1 MPIPNTQKQ
10 DSTKAG
16 FTIIEMLVVLAIIF
30 VLAGTSLVNYNK
42 FGKEI
47 DLENMTY
54 NVALTIRTAQSFGI
68 NRRDDLSTSFDEP
81 KPYGVYFTTSLINPP
96 VGLSS
101 ESFMV
106 FIDNKNGVSNGSNN
120 IFDNTGTGGACVS
133 NSSDEC
139 IEIFKMNKLVYISSL
154 CAGDNAANCQERD
167 ELHITFKRPNP
178 DAIIKSSELAQHSYA
193 EITLSSPIAGIPDQK
208 IAVGTAGQI
217 SIK

>member
-1 MPIPNTQKQ
+1 MHNNNTQEK
-10 DSTKAG
+10 TAKAG

-30 VLAGTSLVNYNK
+30 ILAGTSLVNYNQ

-81 KPYGVYFTTSLINPP
+81 SPYGVYFTTSLISPP
-96 VGLSS
+96 PGLSS

-106 FIDNKNGVSNGSNN
+106 FIDNKNGNLPGSNN
-120 IFDNTGTGGACVS
+120 IFDNSGTGGACVS
-133 NSSDEC
+133 NSADEC
-139 IEIFKMNKLVYISSL
+139 IEIFTMNKLVYISSL
-154 CAGDNAANCQERD
+154 CAGDNAANCTERD
-167 ELHITFKRPNP
+167 ELHITYKRPNP
-178 DAIIKSSELAQHSYA
+178 DAIIKSSASAAPHSYA
-193 EITLSSPIAGIPDQK
+193 EVTLSSPVAGIPDQK
-208 IAVGTAGQI
+208 IAIGVAGQI

>member
-1 MPIPNTQKQ
+1 MHHKNHKKKDT
-10 DSTKAG
+10 DKAG
-16 FTIIEMLVVLAIIF
+16 FTLIEMLVVLAIIF

-68 NRRDDLSTSFDEP
+68 NRRDDLSTSFEEP
-81 KPYGVYFTTSLINPP
+81 KPYGVYFTTSLVNPP
-96 VGLSS
+96 LGLSS

-106 FIDNKNGVSNGSNN
+106 FLDNKNGNVPGSNN
-120 IFDNTGTGGACVS
+120 IFDNSGTGGACVA
-133 NSSDEC
+133 NNADEC
-139 IEIFKMNKLVYISSL
+139 IEIFTMNKLVYISSL
-154 CAGDNAANCQERD
+154 CAGDDATNCIERD

-178 DAIIKSSELAQHSYA
+178 DAIIKSSAAAEHSYA
-193 EITLSSPIAGIPDQK
+193 EITLSSPVAGIPDQT
-208 IAVGTAGQI
+208 IAVGVAGQI